1 MTSSSVVCRP
11 AHKPTKVTQMT
22 SPPTALVTGASRGIG
37 LAIASA
43 LVRDGFRVC
52 ITGRTEATLEEAVET
67 LGGPD
72 RAMYRV
78 GKADDPKHQVA
89 AVTATVE
96 SFGSIDVLI
105 NNAGINPTYGPVIT
119 VGLEAARKT
128 IDVNV
133 LGSLAWTQAAYE
145 AWMKDHGGVVVNVA
159 SAAGLHAANGI
170 GMYGVSK
177 AAVIA
182 LTKQLGYELGPGVRV
197 NAVAPAVVKTDFA
210 KALYEGREDDVA
222 RAYPLGRLG
231 VPTDV
236 AEAVAF
242 LAGTSS
248 TWITGQT
255 VVIDGGVMLGG
266 RL

>member
-1 MTSSSVVCRP
+1 
-11 AHKPTKVTQMT
+11 MT

-52 ITGRTEATLEEAVET
+52 ITGRTESTLQEAVEG
-67 LGGPD
+67 LGGPAC
-72 RAMYRV
+72 AMYLAGR
-78 GKADDPKHQVA
+78 ADDPTHQVD
-89 AVTATVE
+89 AVATTVE
-96 SFGSIDVLI
+96 RFGSIDVLV

-119 VGLEAARKT
+119 VGVEAARKT

-133 LGSLAWTQAAYE
+133 LGSLAWTRAAYE
-145 AWMKDHGGVVVNVA
+145 SWMKEHGGVVVNVA
-159 SAAGLHAANGI
+159 SAAGLHAADGI

-177 AAVIA
+177 AALIA

-210 KALYEGREDDVA
+210 KALYDGREDEVA

-231 VPTDV
+231 VPVDV

-242 LAGTSS
+242 LAGSSS

-255 VVIDGGVMLGG
+255 IVIDGGVMLGG